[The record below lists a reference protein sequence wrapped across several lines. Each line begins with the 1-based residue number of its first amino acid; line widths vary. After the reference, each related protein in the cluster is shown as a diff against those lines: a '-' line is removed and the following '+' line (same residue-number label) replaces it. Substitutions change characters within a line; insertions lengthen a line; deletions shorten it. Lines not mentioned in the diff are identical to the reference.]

1 MTSKK
6 DKLRGC
12 LVGGAIGDALGYA
25 VEFPREPQI
34 FSRYRKNGIIEY
46 ELDNRTVKALISD
59 DTQMT
64 LFTATGIMAQSENG
78 VLYDIVEII
87 DRDYLSCFDDPK
99 TFHVSTIRKKLN
111 EFVTIG
117 LLQTEKQGKTL
128 YYQRKNNISF
138 DNSDVLHFFS
148 EASPCGVVGSFILDR
163 CDADKEILSF
173 KHHYIY
179 FALDSEIVYSLFEA
193 MHNKQEIEISK
204 VTRKGEQRSMKIVP
218 LRIFISVGNG
228 RQYLMAYRNNIT
240 YRKTA
245 V

>member
-6 DKLRGC
+6 DKIRGC

-46 ELDNRTVKALISD
+46 ELDNRTGKALISD

-64 LFTATGIMAQSENG
+64 LFTAIGIIAQSENG

-128 YYQRKNNISF
+128 YITHEKTISALIILMYFISF
-138 DNSDVLHFFS
+138 QRLHHAESSGHLFLTDVM
-148 EASPCGVVGSFILDR
+148 PIR
-163 CDADKEILSF
+163 R
-173 KHHYIY
+173 
-179 FALDSEIVYSLFEA
+179 YSLS
-193 MHNKQEIEISK
+193 NTII
-204 VTRKGEQRSMKIVP
+204 
-218 LRIFISVGNG
+218 
-228 RQYLMAYRNNIT
+228 
-240 YRKTA
+240 
-245 V
+245 